1 MKININMINGASSAC
16 TMANS
21 GLQLTYSVNKKH
33 VKLLEND
40 KWRYNCTLVAFGC
53 RRCTRTLACALH
65 KIVNAIA
72 SVQVNIYGT
81 VRGRTTCF
89 IYEPKQEYL
98 QRTKSLAIQWICKFV
113 AMKNVW
119 RHFSLIFSV
128 FFFLIFGRLQASS
141 VEICMECKCGRNVR
155 TINKKNV

>member
-128 FFFLIFGRLQASS
+128 FFFWFLGA
-141 VEICMECKCGRNVR
+141 CKRVL
-155 TINKKNV
+155 